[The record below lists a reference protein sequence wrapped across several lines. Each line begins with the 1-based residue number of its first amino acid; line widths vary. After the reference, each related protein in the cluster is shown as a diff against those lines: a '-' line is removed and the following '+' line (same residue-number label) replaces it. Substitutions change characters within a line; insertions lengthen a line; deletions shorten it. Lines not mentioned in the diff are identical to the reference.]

1 MADEALAE
9 LDEAHRQAL
18 DWFATRTGHEIDW
31 PKPLD
36 GLFLLNKAKGI
47 HKPAGW
53 QYALSLRQVLDGP
66 YADGEIAEFGDGNW
80 SYDYYQEGADPAA
93 RDQDFTN
100 RALMR
105 NIEDGVPVAV
115 VRQVRRKPAR
125 YHVLGL
131 ARVVGWKDGY
141 FQLRGHRTGELLP
154 ASVEPVPLSL
164 ADARQR
170 TELAIVARQGAGAF
184 RAAAV
189 AAFGGRCAI
198 SGYDVVEGLE
208 AAHIIPYLGEH
219 TNALGNSLLL
229 RADLHTLL
237 DRGLIQID
245 PGTLVVRLASHLR
258 TTCLAGLDGVKLAV
272 PEPSAAWQ
280 AALLQREAMLRAARG
295 QAGPWSS
302 AE

>member
-1 MADEALAE
+1 MADEALAG
-9 LDEAHRQAL
+9 LDQAHRQAL

-31 PKPLD
+31 PQPLD

-53 QYALSLRQVLDGP
+53 KHALSVRQVLDGP
-66 YADGEIAEFGDGNW
+66 YADSEIADLGDGDW

-141 FQLRGHRTGELLP
+141 FQLRRHRVDAPPPSRIEP
-154 ASVEPVPLSL
+154 APISL
-164 ADARQR
+164 EDARQR

-184 RAAAV
+184 RAAAI
-189 AAFGGRCAI
+189 AAFDGHCAI

-219 TNALGNSLLL
+219 TNTLGNSLLL

-237 DRGLIQID
+237 DRGLIRID
-245 PGTLVVRLASHLR
+245 PGTLVVRLASQLR
-258 TTCLAGLDGVKLAV
+258 TTCLAGLDGVKLAL
-272 PEPSAAWQ
+272 PEPSGAWQ
-280 AALLQREAMLRAARG
+280 AALLQREAMLRAAYR
-295 QAGPWSS
+295 QAGTWRS